1 MNWDAIA
8 AIVEVAGVVAVV
20 VTLFYLAVQIRQSTI
35 QARRAELDASMEQ
48 SALVRMALAE
58 NPELADIWLKGLSG
72 SKSLSENEKVRF
84 ESLVSQRFWTLFH
97 VFDRINKGVME
108 ETFWKG
114 ASKQLEELA
123 TKPGC
128 IEWWRTRSD
137 QFPDHYIAEVERVVL
152 KAPSNQAMNSDA

>member
-8 AIVEVAGVVAVV
+8 AIVEAAGVLAVV

-72 SKSLSENEKVRF
+72 TATLSENERLRF

-123 TKPGC
+123 TNPGSV
-128 IEWWRTRSD
+128 EWWQDRYE
-137 QFPDHYIAEVERVVL
+137 QFPDHYIAEVERVL
-152 KAPSNQAMNSDA
+152 KPAPPNKAIESDA